1 NAAGTPTPTVPF
13 SITSVSLTG
22 CEQVTASERR
32 VTLLPNYAGLTGEVI
47 RFRVANEIDATTSA
61 GPYSLRLYTD
71 NPVISLRAIQG
82 SGAEVSY
89 SYNWLAACTNNGRI
103 GVVAESTLDV
113 RVIGNP
119 INDGQAAVE
128 VRGAAGQPLTMQ
140 LIDMRG
146 QTVGQHAVEQA
157 GTVETHTFAVGRQPV
172 GTLLLRVTTPTQS
185 QTVKLLKVN

>member
-1 NAAGTPTPTVPF
+1 F

-61 GPYSLRLYTD
+61 GPYTLRLYTD

-89 SYNWLAACTNNGRI
+89 SYNWLAACTSNGRVRAQEQTEPLTVTVLGNPVI
-103 GVVAESTLDV
+103 GETVDVEIRGVEGQAV
-113 RVIGNP
+113 RVLAV
-119 INDGQAAVE
+119 DG
-128 VRGAAGQPLTMQ
+128 RGH
-140 LIDMRG
+140 
-146 QTVGQHAVEQA
+146 TVSDSRIEQA
-157 GTVETHTFAVGRQPV
+157 TGVEKTSVRLGRAP
-172 GTLLLRVTTPTQS
+172 GIYLLQISTASQQ
-185 QTVKLLKVN
+185 QTVKLIRE